1 MWALPGW
8 TWPVSVCLL
17 ACAGQPQRQ
26 EHVVVPPR
34 TAEISEGFPATAPPP
49 LADAEDVCPMAVE
62 GADVNLVPIKGGS
75 ALVFTTA
82 LASPI
87 PLRQRVWH
95 FAARYDADGSPGAG
109 LSPPEAAPAGFPTSA
124 QYSEVVAGARV
135 EIRPLSDYQLR
146 PLRAHLTDLV
156 EHMRRTRTCR

>member
-1 MWALPGW
+1 MWALSGW
-8 TWPVSVCLL
+8 TWPASLSLL

-34 TAEISEGFPATAPPP
+34 TAEISEGFPAAPAP
-49 LADAEDVCPMAVE
+49 LGDAEDACPMAVE
-62 GADVNLVPIKGGS
+62 GAEVNLVPIKGGS

-87 PLRQRVWH
+87 PLRQRVWY

-109 LSPPEAAPAGFPTSA
+109 LDPLETSPAGFPTSA
-124 QYSEVVAGARV
+124 QYSEVAAGARV
-135 EIRPLSDYQLR
+135 EIRPLTDDQLR
-146 PLRAHLTDLV
+146 PLRAHLTDLA
-156 EHMRRTRTCR
+156 EHMRRTSTCR